1 MNEIIT
7 FIIPTIGRTT
17 LTRTVNSLI
26 NQTNS
31 EWKAIII
38 FDGIEKIEFPD
49 KRITSITIP
58 KTGNM
63 GGIHGESGLVRNAG
77 LKLVDTEW
85 VGFLDDDDTIHAEYV
100 EKLKT
105 DFIDNDFVIWRMKF
119 KNGNII
125 PRPNNN
131 TLRFGNVG
139 ISFCYNRNKIGTIY
153 FKTNRNGE
161 DFDMIGQLI
170 NKSSNYT
177 VTKDSYYFVAH

>member
-31 EWKAIII
+31 EWNAIII

-49 KRITSITIP
+49 KRITSISIP
-58 KTGNM
+58 KTGKE
-63 GGIHGESGLVRNAG
+63 GAIHGESGLVRNAG

-161 DFDMIGQLI
+161 DFDMISQLI

>member
-31 EWKAIII
+31 EWNAIII

-49 KRITSITIP
+49 KRITSISIP
-58 KTGNM
+58 KTGKE
-63 GGIHGESGLVRNAG
+63 GAIHGESGLVRNAV

-161 DFDMIGQLI
+161 DFDMISQLI